1 MRQGSMNRLEAN
13 LVSCIHMGILENGVE
28 GGLKSGNSLLS
39 VGLRSESFEFL
50 QLLRSLAEAAT
61 RSR

>member
-39 VGLRSESFEFL
+39 VGFPS
-50 QLLRSLAEAAT
+50 
-61 RSR
+61 